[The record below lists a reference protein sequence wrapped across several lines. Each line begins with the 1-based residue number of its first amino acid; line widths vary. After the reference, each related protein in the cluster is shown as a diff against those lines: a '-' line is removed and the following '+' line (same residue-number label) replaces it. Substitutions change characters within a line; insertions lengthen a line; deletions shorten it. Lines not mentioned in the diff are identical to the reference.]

1 MDTAKLKSKLSNNTG
16 ELAAALLIVQPLLD
30 VLSYFMRQLG
40 STTVTTALRTALLF
54 AVGLLGF
61 WLSRRKKAYFI
72 FFGVAGGF
80 WLLHALNCLRL
91 GYMDPVGDLAEYL
104 KLVQFPLWTLC
115 FLTFLREK
123 PSLDLQAAGLLAA
136 NFAIILLV
144 IALSFLTG
152 RPEYTYANIQVGILG
167 WFAVPTAQS
176 AIVTMLSIGL
186 LLWAFRTERLWIF
199 SCGALVGFGL
209 LYLTATRLTYYSA
222 IIIAAGFLALILI
235 SGRQRLCCIPLCV
248 ALVLLVLAMN
258 HSPMTLRRSI
268 ASESYEVYQAQ
279 TDRIMGSDKDF
290 VYSGEPLEPALE
302 QKLRR
307 VYEEVYTQR
316 DAAGQPLLGD
326 LLERFGTERVMEAY
340 NYSTQAKTLYHTRT
354 KKLTVLRLTW
364 DAQDMLTKIL
374 GFEYGNSVINGNT
387 YDAEN
392 DFPALLCYYGWLG
405 AGLYCCFAGGIVLL
419 ALAGALKNLRHLR
432 QYATPELIAYSMM
445 FALGFGAAQFSGNV
459 MRRPSVTVYLS
470 LAAAQIFYAACGE
483 SQGKLFARYERRPAV
498 TMKKL

>member
-1 MDTAKLKSKLSNNTG
+1 MDTAKLKNKLSNNSG
-16 ELAAALLIVQPLLD
+16 EMMAALLAVQPLLD
-30 VLSYFMRQLG
+30 VLSYFMWQRG
-40 STTVTTALRTALLF
+40 STTVTTALRTFLLF
-54 AVGLLGF
+54 AVGFMGF
-61 WLSRRKKAYFI
+61 WLSRRKKVYFV
-72 FFGVAGGF
+72 FLGVAGGF

-104 KLVQFPLWTLC
+104 KLIQFPLWTLC

-123 PSLDLQAAGLLAA
+123 PGLDLQAAGLLAA
-136 NFAIILLV
+136 NFAIVLLV

-152 RPEYTYANIQVGILG
+152 KLEYTYANIQIGILG

-176 AIVTMLSIGL
+176 AIVTMLAIGL
-186 LLWAFRTERLWIF
+186 LLWAYRTERLWVF
-199 SCGALVGFGL
+199 PCAAVLGFGL

-222 IIIAAGFLALILI
+222 ILIAVGFLALVLI
-235 SGRQRLCCIPLCV
+235 AGRQRWCCVPLCA

-258 HSPMTLRRSI
+258 HSPMTQRRSI
-268 ASESYEVYQAQ
+268 ASESYDRYQAQ
-279 TDRIMGSDKDF
+279 TDQIMGEDKEF
-290 VYSGEPLEPALE
+290 TYQGEPLEPALE

-326 LLERFGTERVMEAY
+326 LLERFGTERVMEGY
-340 NYSTQAKTLYHTRT
+340 GYSTQAKTLYHTRT
-354 KKLTVLRLTW
+354 KKLMVLRLTW
-364 DAQDMLTKIL
+364 EEQDMLTQIL

-405 AGLYCCFAGGIVLL
+405 AGLYCCFAGAFFLL
-419 ALAGALKNLRHLR
+419 ALAGLIKNFRHFR
-432 QYATPELIAYSMM
+432 QYASPELISYSMM
-445 FALGFGAAQFSGNV
+445 LALGLGAAQFSGNV

-470 LAAAQIFYAACGE
+470 LAAAQIFYAARSE

-498 TMKKL
+498 TVKKL